1 MLQWF
6 DTFMGLVV
14 VLLGVSLIV
23 MILTQMVGAII
34 NLRGGSLLSGVERL
48 IRLPDESVSAHARE
62 IGKGALRHE
71 LISDTILPVGSF
83 RRLAHTIRPRELVSI
98 LDELADPEGEEWQK
112 ALHGRLDTI
121 KSRIDQWFD
130 SAMDR
135 ASQRF
140 ANLTRLVTVVLSLA
154 VAWTLHLDAI
164 DLFEHISSKPELRAS
179 LVASADAIMEQ
190 TTALT
195 DDSSPI
201 PGAYRD
207 ALLELGSRS
216 GVPEGLRMPPA
227 VDSREEAVAW
237 IRESVSDTEAADSLV
252 QAYESLLDQALTRSI
267 DQLRDRAT
275 SIRAQLE
282 EAGFELVPDPYP
294 GLGYDLMSRHFL
306 GMLLMAG
313 LLSLGA
319 PFWFN
324 ILKSM
329 TSLRPILAFKDDRE
343 REARSGGGG
352 E

>member
-6 DTFMGLVV
+6 DTVMGLVV

-23 MILTQMVGAII
+23 MILTQIIGAVL
-34 NLRGGSLLSGVERL
+34 NLRGRSLLSGVETL
-48 IRLPDESVSAHARE
+48 IGTSDESLKECARVV
-62 IGKGALRHE
+62 GKQALRHD
-71 LISDTILPVGSF
+71 LVSDTILPIPS
-83 RRLAHTIRPRELVSI
+83 LAHTIRPRELVSI
-98 LDELADPEGEEWQK
+98 LKGLADPKGAPWKQELHASFDTVKSQIEE
-112 ALHGRLDTI
+112 
-121 KSRIDQWFD
+121 WFD

-140 ANLTRLVTVVLSLA
+140 VALTRLVTVIISLA

-164 DLFEHISSKPELRAS
+164 DLFEHISSQPELRAS

-190 TTALT
+190 TTGLT

-216 GVPEGLRMPPA
+216 GAPEGLRTPPA

-237 IRESVSDTEAADSLV
+237 IRETVTDAEAADSLI

-267 DQLRDRAT
+267 DQLRDRAA

-294 GLGYDLMSRHFL
+294 GLGYDLTSRHFL

-343 REARSGGGG
+343 REARSGGDGG
-352 E
+352 